1 MKQVNYGKKNWQN
14 MAAWIFDK
22 NNWPP
27 PFFVFSAP
35 DGVIAPDLVSETPTS
50 MKVMWKPVGRSNSVE
65 EPQYT
70 VQFRDLL
77 LNGTTIYE

>member
-1 MKQVNYGKKNWQN
+1 MKQVNFGGEKMN
-14 MAAWIFDK
+14 MAAWISDK
-22 NNWPP
+22 NDWP
-27 PFFVFSAP
+27 FLFLLFSAP